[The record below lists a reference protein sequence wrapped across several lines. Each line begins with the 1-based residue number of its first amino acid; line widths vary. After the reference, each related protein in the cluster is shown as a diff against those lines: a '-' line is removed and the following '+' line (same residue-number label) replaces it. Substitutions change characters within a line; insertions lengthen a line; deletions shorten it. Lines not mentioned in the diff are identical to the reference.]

1 MSCRHRTHRNRTSA
15 DRCAILNC
23 VIPQWV
29 MPMLDQSA
37 EYERF
42 VASGVGEVAL
52 TARERRDADMVMQN
66 KVGGMPIRT
75 FESAAAKM

>member
-1 MSCRHRTHRNRTSA
+1 
-15 DRCAILNC
+15 
-23 VIPQWV
+23 

-37 EYERF
+37 VYERF

-75 FESAAAKM
+75 FEPTAKM

>member
-1 MSCRHRTHRNRTSA
+1 
-15 DRCAILNC
+15 
-23 VIPQWV
+23 

-42 VASGVGEVAL
+42 KASGVGEVAL

-75 FESAAAKM
+75 FESAAKMWPGL